1 MENSKQSTDIKRK
14 IEEDIGPSNKK
25 AKEEPGYVFLNEQQQ
40 EAVDRAKAGENIFIT
55 GPGGVGKSLVLR
67 EIIKHFKN
75 KFNKDEEKYTKIPGE
90 DQSPDG
96 VSSGL
101 LGVVTPTGIS
111 AVALPNGQTI
121 HSFSGVGIPEVRGD
135 FGRVWGKSKTRNH
148 RELWYYLRVL
158 IIDEISMLPAEFLD
172 YLSYE
177 ICKIRGTP
185 STVPFGGIQL
195 IFCGDFLQL
204 PPIPRPIQDIRKL
217 VEIGVDQSKLY
228 NARGFAFQSN
238 VWKNANLTVL
248 ELSHNYRQ
256 ADAAM
261 LEANAKI
268 RFGIVDEQTR
278 QVIMSCDRKLPEKL
292 GIQATELYAT
302 NTDVDHVNMERL
314 NKLPGRNVVYRSH
327 DGVITDLGDDD
338 DDKEDDDDDDDE
350 ISGLGESVEIDGEKS
365 ATKNREK
372 RRAKA
377 EKFLWELSF
386 FDDCIAKPSLEL
398 KPNAQ
403 VMRIKNEVGGGQVNG
418 SRGVVLGFAKIT
430 AEKKPYE
437 ELEDDDY
444 EILTENYSHRN
455 LPVVRYLNGEQKV
468 VPYEE
473 FSQRIEGIGSCIRSQ
488 IPLKLA
494 WAITVHKSQGMSIDY
509 LKVDLSKVFAD
520 GQTYVALSRARS
532 KEGLEVRGFSKEK
545 VHADERALDFYK
557 NPKADFPHWT
567 RAWST
572 ADEAMNETEYGE
584 TLQVPTAKHG
594 ALQDLKIVITGDPLG
609 ISRFDLENLIRD
621 CDGKVMS
628 NVSRKTNYLVIGGT
642 GQFED
647 GRSLV
652 TGKKYEKAKKI
663 IDGPNQSNLQII
675 NQAQLYELIGSDT
688 KQGDHFEFNDD
699 LFNDPAFLASC
710 P

>member
-1 MENSKQSTDIKRK
+1 MSSQQSTDIKRK

-25 AKEEPGYVFLNEQQQ
+25 VKEEPGCVFLNQKQQ

-67 EIIKHFKN
+67 EIIKHFEN
-75 KFNKDEEKYTKIPGE
+75 KFNKDGENNTNITGE
-90 DQSPDG
+90 DQNPDDT
-96 VSSGL
+96 SSGL

-111 AVALPNGQTI
+111 AIALPNGQTI
-121 HSFSGVGIPEVRGD
+121 HSFSGVGIPEVRKD
-135 FGRVWGKSKTRNH
+135 FGRVWGMSSTRSH
-148 RELWYYLRVL
+148 RELWYNLRVL

-177 ICKIRGTP
+177 ICQIRKTP

-217 VEIGVDQSKLY
+217 AELNVDQSTLY

-238 VWKNANLTVL
+238 VWKNAHLAVV
-248 ELSHNYRQ
+248 ELAHNYRQ

-278 QVIMSCDRKLPEKL
+278 QVIMSCNRKLPKKL

-302 NTDVDHVNMERL
+302 NKDVDYVNMERL
-314 NKLPGRNVVYRSH
+314 NKLPGTNVVYRSH
-327 DGVITDLGDDD
+327 DDVITDLGDDD
-338 DDKEDDDDDDDE
+338 DDDDE
-350 ISGLGESVEIDGEKS
+350 ISEHDTE
-365 ATKNREK
+365 TK
-372 RRAKA
+372 RAKA
-377 EKFLWELSF
+377 QKFLWELSF
-386 FDDCIAKPSLEL
+386 YNDCIAKPSLEL

-418 SRGVVLGFAKIT
+418 SRGVVLGFANIT
-430 AEKKPYE
+430 AKKKPYE
-437 ELEDDDY
+437 ELEDGDY
-444 EILTENYSHRN
+444 DILTENYSHRN

-468 VPYEE
+468 VPYEV
-473 FSQRIEGIGSCIRSQ
+473 FSQRIEGIGSCTRSQ

-509 LKVDLSKVFAD
+509 LKVDLSKVFAN

-545 VHADERALDFYK
+545 VHADERALEFYK
-557 NPKADFPHWT
+557 NPNADFPHWT

-572 ADEAMNETEYGE
+572 ADEAMNETDSGE
-584 TLQVPTAKHG
+584 TLQVPTAKNG
-594 ALQDLKIVITGDPLG
+594 ALKDSKIVITGEPLG

-628 NVSRKTNYLVIGGT
+628 NVSRNTNYLVIGGT

-647 GRSLV
+647 GRSLT

-675 NQAQLYELIGSDT
+675 NQAQLYELIGTDT
-688 KQGDHFEFNDD
+688 KQEDDFEFNDD
-699 LFNDPAFLASC
+699 LFNDAVLASC

>member
-1 MENSKQSTDIKRK
+1 MENPQQSTAIKRK

-25 AKEEPGYVFLNEQQQ
+25 AKEEPGCVLLNEQQQ

-67 EIIKHFKN
+67 EIISHFEK
-75 KFNKDEEKYTKIPGE
+75 KFKEDREKYTKITGE
-90 DQSPDG
+90 DLE
-96 VSSGL
+96 L

-111 AVALPNGQTI
+111 AIALPNGQTI
-121 HSFSGVGIPEVRGD
+121 HSFSGVGIPEVREN
-135 FGRVWGKSKTRNH
+135 FGRVWANTPTRNH

-172 YLSYE
+172 YLSDE
-177 ICKIRGTP
+177 ICRIRKKP

-217 VEIGVDQSKLY
+217 VELGVDQSKLY
-228 NARGFAFQSN
+228 NSRGFAFQSK
-238 VWKNANLTVL
+238 VWKNANLTVVEL
-248 ELSHNYRQ
+248 EHNYRQ

-278 QVIMSCDRKLPEKL
+278 QVIMACNRKLPKKL

-302 NTDVDHVNMERL
+302 NDDVDHVNMQKL
-314 NKLPGRNVVYRSH
+314 NKLPGINVVYRSH
-327 DGVITDLGDDD
+327 DDVIADL
-338 DDKEDDDDDDDE
+338 DDDDDDE
-350 ISGLGESVEIDGEKS
+350 ISEQGERVEKDGEIV
-365 ATKNREK
+365 AAHNAETK
-372 RRAKA
+372 RAKL
-377 EKFLWELSF
+377 EKILWELSF
-386 FDDCIAKPSLEL
+386 FNDCIAKPSLEI

-430 AEKKPYE
+430 AKKKPFE
-437 ELEDDDY
+437 ELEDGDY

-509 LKVDLSKVFAD
+509 LKVDLSKVFAK

-545 VHADERALDFYK
+545 VHADERALEFYK
-557 NPKADFPHWT
+557 NPKANFPHWT

-572 ADEAMNETEYGE
+572 ADEAMNEIDSGD
-584 TLQVPTAKHG
+584 TLQVPIPKQG

-609 ISRFDLENLIRD
+609 ISRYDLENLIKD

-628 NVSRKTNYLVIGGT
+628 NVSGKTNYLVIGGT

-675 NQAQLYELIGSDT
+675 NQIQLYELIGSDT
-688 KQGDHFEFNDD
+688 KQGDDYEFNDD
-699 LFNDPAFLASC
+699 LFNDPAVLASC